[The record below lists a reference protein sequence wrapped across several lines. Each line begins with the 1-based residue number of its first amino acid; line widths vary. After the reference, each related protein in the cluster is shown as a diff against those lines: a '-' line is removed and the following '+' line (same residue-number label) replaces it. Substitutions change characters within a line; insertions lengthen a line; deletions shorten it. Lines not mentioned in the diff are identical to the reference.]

1 MLLRQMLYRCEPRF
15 LSVIASF
22 WLNLRSTPN
31 YEELIRMLC
40 DRMTDPA
47 VLKKKLNSP
56 EWQEFLSLFQYLIQK
71 DGIEESEGFEAMFGP
86 FRVAGTDRIMREK
99 LWKNPVSHTESLR
112 YRGLIF
118 REIRPMNEV
127 LKDCYVLPEDLLKII
142 SGIIPM
148 QAAPTSTVPVLTV
161 RPAIPSETAFV
172 AAEDKS
178 LPDLFCL
185 GLALKR
191 DERMLTFPGLDVTD
205 TWIRFLDA
213 LISDSVYFDDTNN
226 PNTEAIRNFLIHNRT
241 SARISLLRIWRNTEN
256 YNELIESPEINVLT
270 DPVFSKTKP
279 RGVILKLLS
288 DLSPDTWI
296 SANGF
301 LAAVKKAHPQF
312 LRDAFR
318 EERWQ
323 LQDTEGNDLSGI
335 GAWYQ
340 MEGAYLRFL
349 LSGPLSWLGLAQCA
363 FSEKDHKELT
373 AFRLS
378 QDVRFY
384 LAESEQPETAEEI
397 LSKPNLEQALPT
409 ISGDG
414 EIACSTK
421 VPRYFRYMAARYA
434 EIEKVDRDRVV
445 FRLTPASLSEAE
457 RFGLSKTSLLSL
469 LRRFS
474 GNKVPPTLE
483 RMLSAPDNTSHTA
496 LIYSAT
502 ILTVPDEAIL
512 AELLN
517 TSRLEKWILQQIN
530 PTSLLIDPK
539 GITEIRRF
547 LMEKELF
554 VDIKI

>member
-1 MLLRQMLYRCEPRF
+1 MLYRCEPRF

-40 DRMTDPA
+40 ERMTDPST
-47 VLKKKLNSP
+47 LKQKLDTP
-56 EWQEFLSLFQYLIQK
+56 EWNAFLSPLFHLIQN
-71 DGIEESEGFEAMFGP
+71 GGVEEAERFEASYGS
-86 FRVAGTDRIMREK
+86 FRVAGIDKIMREK
-99 LWKNPVSHTESLR
+99 MWKNPVSLTENLW

-118 REIRPMNEV
+118 REIRPVEGE
-127 LKDCYVLPEDLLKII
+127 LKDCYILPEDLLKIL
-142 SGIIPM
+142 SGIVSF
-148 QAAPTSTVPVLTV
+148 QAVPASTAPAFSV
-161 RPAIPSETAFV
+161 RPAIPSETACI
-172 AAEDKS
+172 ALEDRS

-191 DERMLTFPGLDVTD
+191 DKRPLAFPGLAVSD

-213 LISDSVYFDDTNN
+213 LISEGAYFDNENVPDS
-226 PNTEAIRNFLIHNRT
+226 ESIRLFLIHNRT
-241 SARISLLRIWRNTEN
+241 AARISLLRIWRNAAN
-256 YNELIESPEINVLT
+256 YNELIESPEIITLIAP
-270 DPVFSKTKP
+270 DFSKPKP
-279 RGVILKLLS
+279 REVILGLLNG
-288 DLSPDTWI
+288 LLPDTWF
-296 SANGF
+296 SVNGF
-301 LAAVKKAHPQF
+301 IAAVKKAHPQF
-312 LRDAFR
+312 LRGTFR

-323 LQDTEGNDLSGI
+323 LQDREGNDLSGI

-340 MEGAYLRFL
+340 LEGAYLRFL
-349 LSGPLSWLGLAQCA
+349 LSGPLSWLGLVQCA
-363 FSEKDHKELT
+363 YTDKDHKELS
-373 AFRLS
+373 AFRIS
-378 QDVRFY
+378 RDMRFY
-384 LAESEQPETAEEI
+384 LAESSQPETAEEI
-397 LSKPNLEQALPT
+397 LSKPNLEQARPT

-457 RFGLSKTSLLSL
+457 NAGLTRASLLSL

-474 GNKVPPTLE
+474 GNKVPPALE
-483 RMLSAPDNTSHTA
+483 RMLSAPENASHTA

-502 ILTVPDEAIL
+502 ILTVPDEEIL
-512 AELLN
+512 TELLN

-539 GITEIRRF
+539 GITEVRRF
-547 LMEKELF
+547 LMEHELF
-554 VDIKI
+554 VDVNNRN